1 MTYTYC
7 TLSQLLLEIADEF
20 IESVTNFACRL
31 AKHRGSESLEI
42 KDLQLHLEMNHN
54 IRIPG
59 FSNELPIQQGN
70 AAIATAAASTSAGAG
85 ASGAGGVLS
94 GGNKKTDASTAAAS
108 GAGGGGGPKR
118 SARLAAVQQAK
129 RESRLL

>member
-1 MTYTYC
+1 M
-7 TLSQLLLEIADEF
+7 LLQLLLEVADEF

-59 FSNELPIQQGN
+59 FSSELPIQQGN
-70 AAIATAAASTSAGAG
+70 AASATAAASAGAG
-85 ASGAGGVLS
+85 AGGSGAGGALA
-94 GGNKKTDASTAAAS
+94 GGGRKNDASAGAAS
-108 GAGGGGGPKR
+108 GAGGGSGPKR

>member
-1 MTYTYC
+1 M
-7 TLSQLLLEIADEF
+7 
-20 IESVTNFACRL
+20 TNFACRL

-59 FSNELPIQQGN
+59 FSTEPPVQQGN
-70 AAIATAAASTSAGAG
+70 VAIATAAASTSAGAG
-85 ASGAGGVLS
+85 TSGVGASAGG
-94 GGNKKTDASTAAAS
+94 GKKADASMAAAS
-108 GAGGGGGPKR
+108 GAGSGSGPKR

>member
-1 MTYTYC
+1 M
-7 TLSQLLLEIADEF
+7 
-20 IESVTNFACRL
+20 TNFACRL

-59 FSNELPIQQGN
+59 FSNELPVQQGN
-70 AAIATAAASTSAGAG
+70 AAIANAAASANGGAG
-85 ASGAGGVLS
+85 ASGTGGAPAGG
-94 GGNKKTDASTAAAS
+94 KKTDVSTGATS
-108 GAGGGGGPKR
+108 GAGGGGPKR

-129 RESRLL
+129 RENRLL

>member
-1 MTYTYC
+1 V
-7 TLSQLLLEIADEF
+7 LLQLLLEVADEF

-59 FSNELPIQQGN
+59 FSSELPIQQGN
-70 AAIATAAASTSAGAG
+70 VAIATAAASTGAGAG
-85 ASGAGGVLS
+85 ASGAGALA
-94 GGNKKTDASTAAAS
+94 GGARRTDASTAAAS
-108 GAGGGGGPKR
+108 GSGGGGGPKR

>member
-1 MTYTYC
+1 MFINDV
-7 TLSQLLLEIADEF
+7 LLQLLLEIADEF

-59 FSNELPIQQGN
+59 FSSEPPVPQGN
-70 AAIATAAASTSAGAG
+70 VAITTAVPPTGG
-85 ASGAGGVLS
+85 GGAGGAPAGS
-94 GGNKKTDASTAAAS
+94 RKADGSTAAGS
-108 GAGGGGGPKR
+108 GGGGGSGPKR

>member
-1 MTYTYC
+1 M
-7 TLSQLLLEIADEF
+7 LLQLLLEIADEF

-59 FSNELPIQQGN
+59 FSNDPPIQQGGL
-70 AAIATAAASTSAGAG
+70 AIATAAASTGAGAG
-85 ASGAGGVLS
+85 AGGTGGGPAGG
-94 GGNKKTDASTAAAS
+94 GKRTDASTAAAS
-108 GAGGGGGPKR
+108 GGGGGGSGPKR

>member
-1 MTYTYC
+1 M
-7 TLSQLLLEIADEF
+7 LLQLLLEVADEF

-59 FSNELPIQQGN
+59 FSSELPIQQGN
-70 AAIATAAASTSAGAG
+70 VASGTAGASSGAGAG
-85 ASGAGGVLS
+85 AGAGGA
-94 GGNKKTDASTAAAS
+94 GGALAGGGRKNDSSAAAGS
-108 GAGGGGGPKR
+108 GAGGGSGPKR

>member
-1 MTYTYC
+1 MSR
-7 TLSQLLLEIADEF
+7 LKKIVLPQLLLEIADEF

-59 FSNELPIQQGN
+59 FSNEPPIPQGN
-70 AAIATAAASTSAGAG
+70 IAIATGAASTST
-85 ASGAGGVLS
+85 GAGGS
-94 GGNKKTDASTAAAS
+94 GGGAPAGGNRKADASTAGAS

>member
-1 MTYTYC
+1 M
-7 TLSQLLLEIADEF
+7 LSQLLLEIADEF

-59 FSNELPIQQGN
+59 FSNELPVQQGN
-70 AAIATAAASTSAGAG
+70 VAIAAAAASTGAGGG
-85 ASGAGGVLS
+85 ASGAGGAPA
-94 GGNKKTDASTAAAS
+94 GGNKRTDALTAAAS
-108 GAGGGGGPKR
+108 GGGGSGPKR

>member
-1 MTYTYC
+1 MVY
-7 TLSQLLLEIADEF
+7 LLQLLLEIADEF

-59 FSNELPIQQGN
+59 FSNELPVQQGN
-70 AAIATAAASTSAGAG
+70 VAIATAAGSTNSGGG
-85 ASGAGGVLS
+85 ASGAGGGPT
-94 GGNKKTDASTAAAS
+94 GGGKRTDASTAAAS
-108 GAGGGGGPKR
+108 GGAGGPKR

-129 RESRLL
+129 RENRLL